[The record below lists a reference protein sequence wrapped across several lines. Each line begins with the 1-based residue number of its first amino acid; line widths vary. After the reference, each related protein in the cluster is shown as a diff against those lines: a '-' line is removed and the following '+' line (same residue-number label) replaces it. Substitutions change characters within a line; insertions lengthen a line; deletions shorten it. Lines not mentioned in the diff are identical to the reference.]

1 MEFSQKLQEL
11 RKQKGLTQEELA
23 SQLYVSRTAISKWE
37 SGRGY
42 PNIDSL
48 KAIAAF
54 FSVTIDELLS
64 ADEAVTLAE
73 ADGKEKEK
81 HAQDLIV
88 GLLDLCAAL
97 FFFMPFFA
105 KPVEGGAQAT
115 SLLALDGIS
124 PYMTVAYFVAVV
136 ALCALGVLRLAWQ
149 NVTFALWDKT
159 KTPLSRGAGFVAAVA
174 FALGRQPYAVTFSL
188 ILLAVKTLAV
198 SGRS

>member
-23 SQLYVSRTAISKWE
+23 ARLYVSRTAVSKWE

-48 KAIAAF
+48 RAIAAF
-54 FSVTIDELLS
+54 FSVSLDELLS
-64 ADEAVTLAE
+64 TDEAVVLAE
-73 ADGKEKEK
+73 EDGKQKAK
-81 HAQDLIV
+81 RVQDLAF

-105 KPVEGGAQAT
+105 KTTDGGVQAT
-115 SLLALDGIS
+115 SLLELDGIS

-136 ALCALGVLRLAWQ
+136 ALCVLGVLHLALQ
-149 NVTFALWDKT
+149 NMTLPLWDKV
-159 KTPLSRGAGFVAAVA
+159 KSPLSRVLGFATALLFV
-174 FALGRQPYAVTFSL
+174 LGRQPYAATFSL
-188 ILLAVKTLAV
+188 VLLGIKTIVV
-198 SGRS
+198 SNRR